1 MAQKKHPVIIIGG
14 GPAGAVTAMYLL
26 RRGIDCV
33 IIERDIFPRY
43 HVGET
48 MTGATAVALREL
60 GLGDALDAQRYPI
73 KHGVTFYGTD
83 GKNAF
88 WVPIKRRNAENV
100 QVPNQTW
107 SVMRSTFDQILFNAA
122 LERGA
127 EWIRATAV
135 APIKKD
141 DRVIGL
147 SVRTPGGTTENLFS
161 EVLIDAWDLPL
172 SWPIIE
178 SPV

>member
-1 MAQKKHPVIIIGG
+1 MRWTLNGTQSNMALPFTVQMAK
-14 GPAGAVTAMYLL
+14 T
-26 RRGIDCV
+26 R
-33 IIERDIFPRY
+33 
-43 HVGET
+43 
-48 MTGATAVALREL
+48 
-60 GLGDALDAQRYPI
+60 
-73 KHGVTFYGTD
+73 
-83 GKNAF
+83 F
-88 WVPIKRRNAENV
+88 WFRSSVENAENV

-127 EWIRATAV
+127 EWIKATAV
-135 APIKKD
+135 APIKQD

-178 SPV
+178 